1 MTAASLRAAARDA
14 FLFALPLTEIA
25 NVRARFL
32 GAGVPAGRFFLQR
45 GLVTPKDREVTTP
58 NADTVYGNS
67 FIDLSRGP
75 ARLTL
80 PSFGARYA
88 SVALMDMYSNVVA
101 VLGTRTIGQDGGS
114 FTLVGPDGAAP
125 PGAIRFPTSW
135 VWAMVRVVVHGR
147 DDVDAALAV
156 LRGFSCEAAPASS
169 WAAGASRTVPWQTWL
184 QAANALLIESP
195 PPATDRL
202 MLGRMAPLGLGSP
215 EFDPERFSAAEADE
229 IVAGLEDGAALAR
242 SAGFGGKQIGGWIYP
257 ATNTGNFFQDYLTR
271 ARIAVSGLAALPP
284 AEAMY
289 MTAVP
294 SDGGM
299 HFDGAGS
306 WRLSFPAGS
315 LPPVDAFWS
324 LTLYQAE
331 DNGAL
336 FLAPNP
342 IDRHTIG
349 DRTAGLARA
358 DNGRL
363 DIWISRTDPG
373 AERRSNWLP
382 APADGPFALVM
393 RAYLPSEPLVR
404 MDYVPPAIENLAPGL

>member
-1 MTAASLRAAARDA
+1 MSTASLRAAARDA

-32 GAGVPAGRFFLQR
+32 GAGMPAGRFFLQR
-45 GLVTPKDREVTTP
+45 CLVTPKDREVTTP
-58 NADTVYGNS
+58 NADTLYGNS

-75 ARLTL
+75 ARLTVPPL
-80 PSFGARYA
+80 SERYA

-114 FTLVGPDGAAP
+114 FALVGPEDAAA
-125 PGAIRFPTSW
+125 PGAIRFPTPW
-135 VWAMVRVVVHGR
+135 VWAMVRVVVHGK
-147 DDVDAALAV
+147 DDVDAALSV
-156 LRGFSCEAAPASS
+156 LREFSCEAAPASS
-169 WAAGASRTVPWQTWL
+169 WAAGASRTGPWQTWL
-184 QAANALLIESP
+184 KAANALLIESP
-195 PPATDRL
+195 PAATDRL
-202 MLGRMAPLGLGSP
+202 MLGRMAPLGFGLP

-229 IVAGLEDGAALAR
+229 IIAGLDEGKALAR

-257 ATNTGNFFQDYLTR
+257 ATNTGNFLQDYLTR
-271 ARIAVSGLAALPP
+271 ARIAISGLAALPP

-289 MTAVP
+289 LTAVP
-294 SDGGM
+294 PDGGM
-299 HFDGAGS
+299 HFDGAGA
-306 WRLSFPAGS
+306 WRLSFAAGS

-336 FLAPNP
+336 FLTPNP

-382 APADGPFALVM
+382 APAVGPFALVL
-393 RAYLPSEPLVR
+393 RTYLPSEPLIR
-404 MDYVPPAIENLAPGL
+404 MDYVPPAIESLAPDF

>member
-1 MTAASLRAAARDA
+1 MSTASLRAAARNA

-32 GAGVPAGRFFLQR
+32 GAGIPAGRFFLQR
-45 GLVTPKDREVTTP
+45 GLVTPNDREVTTP
-58 NADTVYGNS
+58 NADTLYGNS

-75 ARLTL
+75 ARLTVPPL
-80 PSFGARYA
+80 GERYA

-114 FTLVGPDGAAP
+114 FALVGPDDAAA
-125 PGAIRFPTSW
+125 PGAIRFPTPW
-135 VWAMVRVVVHGR
+135 VWAMARVVVHGK

-156 LRGFSCEAAPASS
+156 LREFSCEAAPASS
-169 WAAGASRTVPWQTWL
+169 WAAGASRTGPWQTWL
-184 QAANALLIESP
+184 KAANALLIESP
-195 PPATDRL
+195 PTATDRL
-202 MLGRMAPLGLGSP
+202 MLGRMASLGLGLP
-215 EFDPERFSAAEADE
+215 EFDPERFSAVEADE
-229 IVAGLEDGAALAR
+229 IIAGLEDGKALAR

-289 MTAVP
+289 LTAVP
-294 SDGGM
+294 PDGGI
-299 HFDGAGS
+299 HFDGVGA
-306 WRLSFPAGS
+306 WRLSFAAGS

-336 FLAPNP
+336 FLTPNP
-342 IDRHTIG
+342 IDRYTIG
-349 DRTAGLARA
+349 DRTAGLVQS
-358 DNGRL
+358 DHGRL

-382 APADGPFALVM
+382 APADGPFVLVL
-393 RAYLPSEPLVR
+393 RTYLPSEPLVR
-404 MDYVPPAIENLAPGL
+404 MDYVPPAIESLTPDM

>member
-1 MTAASLRAAARDA
+1 MSTASLRAAARDA

-32 GAGVPAGRFFLQR
+32 GAGIPAGRFFLQR
-45 GLVTPKDREVTTP
+45 GLVTSKDREVTTP
-58 NADTVYGNS
+58 NADTLYGNS

-75 ARLTL
+75 ARLTVPPL
-80 PSFGARYA
+80 GERYA

-101 VLGTRTIGQDGGS
+101 VLGTRTIGQNGGS
-114 FTLVGPDGAAP
+114 FALVGPDDAAA
-125 PGAIRFPTSW
+125 PGAIRSPTPW
-135 VWAMVRVVVHGR
+135 IWAMVRVVVHGK

-156 LRGFSCEAAPASS
+156 LRRFSCEAAPASS
-169 WAAGASRTVPWQTWL
+169 WAAGASRTGSWQTWL
-184 QAANALLIESP
+184 KAANALLIESP
-195 PPATDRL
+195 PAATDRL

-215 EFDPERFSAAEADE
+215 EFDPERFSAVEADE
-229 IVAGLEDGAALAR
+229 ISAGLEDGKGLAR
-242 SAGFGGKQIGGWIYP
+242 SAGFGGKQMGGWIYP
-257 ATNTGNFFQDYLTR
+257 ATNTANFFQDYRTR
-271 ARIAVSGLAALPP
+271 ARIAISGLAALPP

-289 MTAVP
+289 LTAVP
-294 SDGGM
+294 PDGGM
-299 HFDGAGS
+299 HFDGAGA
-306 WRLSFPAGS
+306 WRLSFAAGS

-336 FLAPNP
+336 FLTPNP

-349 DRTAGLARA
+349 DRMAGLARA
-358 DNGRL
+358 DDGRL

-373 AERRSNWLP
+373 AARRSNWLP
-382 APADGPFALVM
+382 APTDGPFALVL

-404 MDYVPPAIENLAPGL
+404 MDYVPPAIEKLAPGL

>member
-1 MTAASLRAAARDA
+1 MSTASLRAAARNA

-32 GAGVPAGRFFLQR
+32 GAGIPAGRFFLQR

-58 NADTVYGNS
+58 NADTLYGNS

-75 ARLTL
+75 ARLTVPPL
-80 PSFGARYA
+80 GERYA

-114 FTLVGPDGAAP
+114 FALVGPDDAAA
-125 PGAIRFPTSW
+125 PGAIRFPTPW
-135 VWAMVRVVVHGR
+135 VWAMARVVVHGK

-156 LRGFSCEAAPASS
+156 LREFSCEAAPASS
-169 WAAGASRTVPWQTWL
+169 WAAGASRTGPWQTWL
-184 QAANALLIESP
+184 KAANALLIESP
-195 PPATDRL
+195 PTATDRL
-202 MLGRMAPLGLGSP
+202 MLGRMASLGLGLP

-229 IVAGLEDGAALAR
+229 IIAGLDEGKALAR

-257 ATNTGNFFQDYLTR
+257 ATNTGNFLQDYLTR
-271 ARIAVSGLAALPP
+271 ARIAISGLAALPP

-289 MTAVP
+289 LTAVP
-294 SDGGM
+294 PDGGM
-299 HFDGAGS
+299 HFDGAGA
-306 WRLSFPAGS
+306 WRLSFAAGS

-336 FLAPNP
+336 FLTPNP
-342 IDRHTIG
+342 IDRYTIG
-349 DRTAGLARA
+349 DRTAGLVQS
-358 DNGRL
+358 DHGRL

-382 APADGPFALVM
+382 APADGPFVLVL
-393 RAYLPSEPLVR
+393 RTYLPSEPLVR
-404 MDYVPPAIENLAPGL
+404 MDYVPPAIESLTPDM